1 MDVESDDGD
10 LPEGN
15 FMASDCTQTLVQ
27 PELLSISAISL
38 ASQVLDFP
46 EPSQR
51 DSILLLDHGLFDET
65 NTAIGKS

>member
-1 MDVESDDGD
+1 MDAESDDGD

-27 PELLSISAISL
+27 PELLSISGISL

-46 EPSQR
+46 EPSER
-51 DSILLLDHGLFDET
+51 DSILLLDHDFCDET
-65 NTAIGKS
+65 DAAIVNS